1 MDHAFFKNQSSDI
14 FAKHLVRKHKR
25 LDGKRFLRFVYFRSL
40 KDVEVGDILTE
51 KANI

>member
-1 MDHAFFKNQSSDI
+1 MLFFKNQSFDI
-14 FAKHLVRKHKR
+14 FAKHLVKNHER

-40 KDVEVGDILTE
+40 KDLKVGDILTE

>member
-1 MDHAFFKNQSSDI
+1 MNHAI
-14 FAKHLVRKHKR
+14 FQKPVIRYICETSCQER

-40 KDVEVGDILTE
+40 KDLEVGDILTE